1 MTGLTAVIP
10 LDPVKAE
17 RSHAQPECLRAD
29 LARRIQEGA
38 LDALEELY
46 RATSSDLL
54 RLATRMS
61 RDPAEAADTVH
72 DVFVGL
78 PAALQHYEERGQ
90 FGAWL
95 RRVTARTVI
104 QRARART
111 RSEERD
117 GRYAA
122 DRPETSAASDGT
134 VSAEDALARLPL
146 SLRSVVV
153 LKELEGMSH
162 GEIAK
167 TLGISATA
175 SRLRLWRGLEQLRH
189 LLGEDRS

>member
-1 MTGLTAVIP
+1 MT
-10 LDPVKAE
+10 
-17 RSHAQPECLRAD
+17 D
-29 LARRIQEGA
+29 LAPDLASRIQQGS

-46 RATSSDLL
+46 RALSADLL
-54 RLATRMS
+54 RLAARLTG
-61 RDPAEAADTVH
+61 DPAEAADVVH

-78 PAALQHYEERGQ
+78 PAALSRYEERGQ
-90 FGAWL
+90 LAPWL
-95 RRVTARTVI
+95 RRVTARTVL
-104 QRARART
+104 QRSRARRRGA
-111 RSEERD
+111 ERD

-122 DRPETSAASDGT
+122 DRPGHTAASDGAIS
-134 VSAEDALARLPL
+134 VDDALARLPM

-175 SRLRLWRGLEQLRH
+175 SRLRLWRGLEKLRH
-189 LLGEDRS
+189 LFGEDR

>member
-1 MTGLTAVIP
+1 MT
-10 LDPVKAE
+10 D
-17 RSHAQPECLRAD
+17 S
-29 LARRIQEGA
+29 LAARIKSGS

-46 RATSSDLL
+46 RAASADLL
-54 RLATRMS
+54 RLATRLA
-61 RDPAEAADTVH
+61 RDPAEAADAVH

-78 PAALQHYEERGQ
+78 PAALGSYQERGQ
-90 FGAWL
+90 LNAWL

-104 QRARART
+104 QRARSRRRNEA
-111 RSEERD
+111 RD
-117 GRYAA
+117 GQYAA
-122 DRPETSAASDGT
+122 DRPTTTTAHDGAVT
-134 VSAEDALARLPL
+134 AEDALARLPL

-175 SRLRLWRGLEQLRH
+175 SRLRLWRGLEKLRH